1 MFRRLINIIIL
12 FKEYIVLGAIVILSF
27 SLIALST
34 SSTVQPLRAM
44 TTVVIG
50 TLQTALG
57 WVPNPFEMSESKEE
71 LRQRN
76 IELSAELAKLR
87 RAKAENAE
95 LRKLLTL
102 KPRPDF
108 KLLAAEIVG
117 KTASA
122 ERNLMTLDRGME
134 DGVRVGMAVMTDAG
148 LIGRVFSV
156 SDGYS
161 LVESLYNTTIKV
173 AAKVE
178 RSRVD
183 GIIGW
188 EHGPELLMRN
198 VPKALDVEIGD
209 KIVTSEYSI
218 YFPSDV
224 PIGTVIKLENEPNS
238 LFRRI
243 IVMPEAVPDRVEH
256 CFVVLT
262 SSPRLLERLKLEEST
277 DKQPEKKLK

>member
-1 MFRRLINIIIL
+1 MIRRLINIIVL
-12 FKEYIVLGAIVILSF
+12 FKEYIVLGVIVIISF
-27 SLIALST
+27 ALIALSA
-34 SSTVQPLRAM
+34 SPTVQPLRAV
-44 TTVVIG
+44 TTVVVG
-50 TLQTALG
+50 TLQSALG
-57 WVPNPFEMSESKEE
+57 WIPNPFVMKESQEE

-87 RAKAENAE
+87 RSKAENAE
-95 LRKLLTL
+95 LRRLLNL

-108 KLLAAEIVG
+108 KLLSAEIVG
-117 KTASA
+117 KTSSP
-122 ERNLMTLDRGME
+122 ERNLMTLDRGMS

-148 LIGRVFSV
+148 LIGRVFAA

-161 LVESLYNTTIKV
+161 LVESLYNTTIKI

-188 EHGPELLMRN
+188 EEGAELLMRN
-198 VPKALDVEIGD
+198 VPKALDVEVGD

-224 PIGTVIKLENEPNS
+224 PIGTVVKLENEPNS

-243 IVMPEAVPDRVEH
+243 IVMPEALPDRVEH

-262 SSPRLLERLKLEEST
+262 ATPHLLERLKLEESI
-277 DKQPEKKLK
+277 DKPERKVK

>member
-1 MFRRLINIIIL
+1 MFRRLFNILIL
-12 FKEYIVLGAIVILSF
+12 FKEYIVLGAIVIVSF
-27 SLIALST
+27 SLIALSA
-34 SSTVQPLRAM
+34 SPAVQPLRAV
-44 TTVVIG
+44 TTVLVG
-50 TLQTALG
+50 TMQSALG
-57 WVPNPFEMSESKEE
+57 WIPNPFSMTESKEE

-108 KLLAAEIVG
+108 QLLAAEIVG
-117 KTASA
+117 KTASP
-122 ERNLMTLDRGME
+122 ERNLITLDRGMS

-148 LIGRVFSV
+148 LIGRIFST
-156 SDGYS
+156 SEGFS
-161 LVESLYNTTIKV
+161 LVESMYNTTIKI
-173 AAKVE
+173 AAKIE
-178 RSRVD
+178 RTRVD

-188 EHGPELLMRN
+188 EDGPELLMRN
-198 VPKALDVEIGD
+198 VPKALDVEVGD
-209 KIVTSEYSI
+209 KVVTSEYSI

-224 PIGTVIKLENEPNS
+224 PIGTVVKLENEPNS

-243 IVMPEAVPDRVEH
+243 IVMPEALPDRVEH

-262 SSPRLLERLKLEEST
+262 SSPRILERLKLEES
-277 DKQPEKKLK
+277 KQKPSERKIK